1 MLGAHGSV
9 VEACGDRVGVERLAF
24 VGFQQVALGALEHAE
39 LAGAGGEA
47 DGVLAGFG
55 AVAAGFVA
63 VEVHALVVQEGV
75 HHADGVGSAA
85 HAGADRV
92 RMVDAVPV
100 LELLLGFLAD
110 DLLEVA
116 HHGRERVRARDG
128 AEQVVRV
135 LDVGDPVAQGFV
147 DGVLQDLVAE
157 GHLDHFG
164 AEHTHA
170 GHVQG
175 LTAGVDLA
183 HVDAALEAEHGAHG
197 GGGHAVLA
205 GAGLRDHASLAHPLD
220 EQGLAERVVD
230 LVRAGVV
237 QVLALEEDTGVETG
251 LLLDECGEARGFGQR
266 ARAAHVTLLERHE
279 FLVEFGVGLGLRVHA
294 LQLVEGGDEGLGH
307 IAAAELSPVRS
318 LMFAERGGFGCF
330 HLCSCLY

>member
-1 MLGAHGSV
+1 M
-9 VEACGDRVGVERLAF
+9 
-24 VGFQQVALGALEHAE
+24 
-39 LAGAGGEA
+39 AGNGW
-47 DGVLAGFG
+47 
-55 AVAAGFVA
+55 
-63 VEVHALVVQEGV
+63 
-75 HHADGVGSAA
+75 
-85 HAGADRV
+85 
-92 RMVDAVPV
+92 
-100 LELLLGFLAD
+100 
-110 DLLEVA
+110 
-116 HHGRERVRARDG
+116 VRARDG

-147 DGVLQDLVAE
+147 DGVLQDLVAK

-170 GHVQG
+170 GHVEG

-205 GAGLRDHASLAHPLD
+205 GAGLGDHAGLAHALD

-237 QVLALEEDTGVETG
+237 QVLTLEEDTGVETG
-251 LLLDECGEARGFGQR
+251 LLFDKCGEARGFGQR

-294 LQLVEGGDEGLGH
+294 LKLVEGGDEGLGH
-307 IAAAELSPVRS
+307 IAATELAPIRS
-318 LMFAERGGFGCF
+318 LMFAERGRFGCF
-330 HLCSCLY
+330 HLCSLALY

>member
-1 MLGAHGSV
+1 M
-9 VEACGDRVGVERLAF
+9 VEG
-24 VGFQQVALGALEHAE
+24 
-39 LAGAGGEA
+39 
-47 DGVLAGFG
+47 
-55 AVAAGFVA
+55 
-63 VEVHALVVQEGV
+63 
-75 HHADGVGSAA
+75 ADGVGAAA

-100 LELLLGFLAD
+100 LELLLGLLAD

-147 DGVLQDLVAE
+147 DGVLQDLVAK

-170 GHVQG
+170 GHVEG

-205 GAGLRDHASLAHPLD
+205 GAGLGDHAGLAHALD
-220 EQGLAERVVD
+220 EQCLAERVVD

-237 QVLALEEDTGVETG
+237 QVLAL
-251 LLLDECGEARGFGQR
+251 
-266 ARAAHVTLLERHE
+266 
-279 FLVEFGVGLGLRVHA
+279 
-294 LQLVEGGDEGLGH
+294 
-307 IAAAELSPVRS
+307 
-318 LMFAERGGFGCF
+318 
-330 HLCSCLY
+330 

>member
-1 MLGAHGSV
+1 MW
-9 VEACGDRVGVERLAF
+9 
-24 VGFQQVALGALEHAE
+24 
-39 LAGAGGEA
+39 
-47 DGVLAGFG
+47 
-55 AVAAGFVA
+55 
-63 VEVHALVVQEGV
+63 
-75 HHADGVGSAA
+75 
-85 HAGADRV
+85 
-92 RMVDAVPV
+92 
-100 LELLLGFLAD
+100 
-110 DLLEVA
+110 
-116 HHGRERVRARDG
+116 ARDG

-147 DGVLQDLVAE
+147 DGVLQNLVAE

-175 LTAGVDLA
+175 LAAGVDLA
-183 HVDAALEAEHGAHG
+183 HVDAALEAKHGAHG

-205 GAGLRDHASLAHPLD
+205 GAGLRDHAGLAHALD

-251 LLLDECGEARGFGQR
+251 LLPDQCGEARGFGQR
-266 ARAAHVTLLERHE
+266 TRAAHVTLLERHE
-279 FLVEFGVGLGLRVHA
+279 FLVEFGVGLGFIVHA
-294 LQLVEGGDEGLGH
+294 LKLVEGGDQGLGH
-307 IAAAELSPVRS
+307 IAATELSPVRS